1 MESNNWKKYQ
11 FVTEVQTALIADA
24 LAIRGCN
31 EDEKAAI
38 LSTAKTT
45 LTEMN
50 AVFEAA
56 ERIPDEVSAHD
67 AAVEYVS
74 KLMANTIEEEPD
86 FSQLH
91 LTS

>member
-1 MESNNWKKYQ
+1 MESKNWKKYQ
-11 FVTEVQTALIADA
+11 FVTEVQTALMANMMAIGGCSANEKSPI
-24 LAIRGCN
+24 LA
-31 EDEKAAI
+31 
-38 LSTAKTT
+38 TAETA

-56 ERIPDEVSAHD
+56 ERIPDEVSAHV

-74 KLMANTIEEEPD
+74 NLLTSTIEEDLD